1 MTDEIRPTILS
12 HLAQTSA
19 KLSQYKRGELH

>member
-19 KLSQYKRGELH
+19 KLNQYKRGELF